1 MNYKIE
7 FTAVFK
13 RRIKKLS
20 KKYPHIKQDFSDILD
35 QLEKGRFQGDEVQG
49 FQGKVYK
56 VRIASS
62 DQKKGKSGGFRF
74 IYYIVFQNET
84 VYMMTAYAKSAQETL
99 TNRQKEEI
107 RVFIA
112 AIHKST

>member
-1 MNYKIE
+1 MKYTIE

-20 KKYPHIKQDFSDILD
+20 KKYPHIKQDFSALLD
-35 QLEKGRFQGDEVQG
+35 QLEEGNFHGDEIQG
-49 FQGKVYK
+49 FQGRVYK

-74 IYYIVFQNET
+74 IYYVVSQNET
-84 VYMMTAYAKSAQETL
+84 VYMMTAYAKSAQENL
-99 TNRQKEEI
+99 TNQQKEEI
-107 RVFIA
+107 KASIA
-112 AIHKST
+112 AFHKSS